1 MESASNRINRYYDA
15 DSDSLYIELS
25 AKPGGDAREIAPGVV
40 ADFDDAG
47 NLVGLDIEHA
57 SQKMDL
63 KNFEL
68 DSLPL
73 LLAKPA

>member
-1 MESASNRINRYYDA
+1 MKLHYDA
-15 DSDSLYIELS
+15 ESDSLYIELN
-25 AKPGGDAREIAPGVV
+25 ATPGDDAREIAPGVV
-40 ADFDDAG
+40 ADFDAAG

-63 KNFEL
+63 RNFQI

-73 LLAKPA
+73 TLAQPV